1 MYVWLLLPTSGRPSC
16 TSVVSGPQYL
26 LNKLAKILIFFTH
39 FFTILLQLFIVVD
52 GILSSIQLFILTRI
66 SYYPVTEFNLRY
78 HAIGCCCDD
87 QCPRHA
93 E

>member
-1 MYVWLLLPTSGRPSC
+1 MYVWLPIPTSGRPSC

-26 LNKLAKILIFFTH
+26 LNKLAKNTYFRLI

-52 GILSSIQLFILTRI
+52 GILSSIQLFILTI

-87 QCPRHA
+87 QCLRHA